1 MRQNQYQVNDRTHTT
16 NTPRQD
22 THGQHW
28 MSARAMS
35 AHFFTSLHPCFTQS
49 GTYDEV
55 GKQGLVRH
63 SQPLLRPVHESHH
76 SQYIDRKTRRSPCRW
91 SHTGRCDGQPQT
103 VPTRFDTRV
112 SLRQVFHLHQNYRYN
127 AVAPFTLACPTQQ
140 HTNKGPARAL
150 GRCEAPPCVFAR
162 VVSRSAL
169 SARAAAPGQSCPRV
183 RTASEGCAHTP
194 TSPCTP
200 TQRGDVQK
208 SEYKQCTTK

>member
-1 MRQNQYQVNDRTHTT
+1 MRQNQYQVNDRTRTHTT
-16 NTPRQD
+16 NTPRHD

-35 AHFFTSLHPCFTQS
+35 AHFFTSLHLCFTQS
-49 GTYDEV
+49 GTYGGV

-112 SLRQVFHLHQNYRYN
+112 SLRQVFHLHRNYRY
-127 AVAPFTLACPTQQ
+127 VPPFVLLWGWV
-140 HTNKGPARAL
+140 KM
-150 GRCEAPPCVFAR
+150 
-162 VVSRSAL
+162 
-169 SARAAAPGQSCPRV
+169 
-183 RTASEGCAHTP
+183 
-194 TSPCTP
+194 
-200 TQRGDVQK
+200 GDA
-208 SEYKQCTTK
+208 